1 MNGRRMEKD
10 MVNTHRLD
18 GVRSATCHQQGFT
31 LMELMIV
38 VTIVGILSAVA
49 FPAYKAYVDR
59 AKRSEGKAFLMEVA
73 ARQERYYFDN
83 NSYATN
89 AQNLGYQTTT
99 PKSDQGNYQL
109 VNPISAGDTGSATT
123 SYKLQINA
131 VSPWV
136 DGTCGTFLAL
146 DSKGGQ
152 TSDKTNAVCWSK

>member
-1 MNGRRMEKD
+1 
-10 MVNTHRLD
+10 MVSTHQLD
-18 GVRSATCHQQGFT
+18 GARSLWRRQQGFT

-38 VTIVGILSAVA
+38 VTIVGILASVG

-83 NSYATN
+83 NTYATDPV
-89 AQNLGYQTTT
+89 NLGYQIST
-99 PKSDQGNYQL
+99 PKSDQSNYQL
-109 VNPISAGDTGSATT
+109 VNPIAAGDTGSATT
-123 SYKLQINA
+123 SYKLQINT
-131 VSPWV
+131 VTPWV

-152 TSDKTNAVCWSK
+152 TSQKVNAVCWSK